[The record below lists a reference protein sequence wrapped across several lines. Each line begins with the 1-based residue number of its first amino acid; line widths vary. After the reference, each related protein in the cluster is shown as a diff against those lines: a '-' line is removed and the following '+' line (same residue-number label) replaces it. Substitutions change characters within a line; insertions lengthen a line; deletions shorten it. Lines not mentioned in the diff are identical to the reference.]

1 MVDQRR
7 KSTRDVPRPTANV
20 QGAPWTIR
28 SQLAEKL
35 NGRLGVRWSRRI
47 RGDNV
52 GILEPLCVVAT
63 VALGL
68 GLHAEFLFLYGTR
81 GLQHWTVSGQ
91 FSYRRCP
98 RSELGS
104 TPACRCPSLGEP
116 TKRCLELSVT
126 LGQGT
131 SMCGMRLSN
140 TVQVA

>member
-63 VALGL
+63 VELGL
-68 GLHAEFLFLYGTR
+68 GLHAEFLFFVWYADPPALDRPRVSSVIDVVLVVNWLNARVPVPISWRT
-81 GLQHWTVSGQ
+81 HETVS
-91 FSYRRCP
+91 
-98 RSELGS
+98 
-104 TPACRCPSLGEP
+104 
-116 TKRCLELSVT
+116 
-126 LGQGT
+126 
-131 SMCGMRLSN
+131 
-140 TVQVA
+140 